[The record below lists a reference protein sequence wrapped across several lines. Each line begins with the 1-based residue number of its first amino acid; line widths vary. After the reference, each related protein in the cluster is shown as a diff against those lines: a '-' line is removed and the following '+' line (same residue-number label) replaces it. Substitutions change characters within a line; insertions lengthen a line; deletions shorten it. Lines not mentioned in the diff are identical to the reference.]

1 MKPVKR
7 FRTNIGRIKS
17 NCSGIKGNKSMSE
30 DDILSALNSSKPA
43 KTGKKPKANFSKARI
58 KNIRKNSMNQGINF
72 LN

>member
-1 MKPVKR
+1 
-7 FRTNIGRIKS
+7 
-17 NCSGIKGNKSMSE
+17 MSE